1 MLVWAECHPLFKAML
16 YLYYS
21 VLKEAL
27 TLSHL
32 QKIDTY
38 FTKMREEHLKELNE
52 FLKIPSISSL
62 SEHKQDMQVAAS
74 WLAAAMKRVNLE
86 NITIDETGGH
96 PVVYA
101 DWLHAP
107 GKPTILFYGH
117 YDVQPV
123 DPLELWITPPFEPT
137 IRDNKLFA
145 RGASDDKGQVFMH
158 LKAIEALFAL
168 EGTLPVN
175 VKFIIEGE
183 EEIGSPN
190 LPTYIENNKERLAAD
205 MILIS
210 DTSLYAPGKPAV
222 CYGLRGL
229 AGIQIDVRGAKG
241 DLHSG
246 LYGGG
251 IPNPIHALSEIL
263 ASFRDKHGTIQV
275 EGFYDA
281 VRPLSEEERQAYLDL
296 NFDESTILEETG
308 VSALFGEDG
317 YSYLER
323 VWARPTLEVNGL
335 FGGFSGEGIKTV
347 LPAEAGAK
355 ITCRLVPDQDP
366 DTIIAQLRAH
376 VEKHKPV
383 GVEVTISEFD
393 KGAPYITPFDHHVI
407 QAAGRSYE
415 RIYNTPTAYIRGGGS
430 IPIVANFDQILQ
442 VPIVLMGF
450 GLASENFH
458 APNEHFHLDNFD
470 KGLRVLGDYLIEVAN
485 LTI

>member
-1 MLVWAECHPLFKAML
+1 M
-16 YLYYS
+16 
-21 VLKEAL
+21 
-27 TLSHL
+27 SHL
-32 QKIDTY
+32 SKLDAY
-38 FTKMREEHLKELNE
+38 FADNRDSHLAELND
-52 FLKIPSISSL
+52 FLRIPSISSL

-86 NITIDETGGH
+86 NISIDETGGH

-123 DPLELWITPPFEPT
+123 DPLNLWETPPFEPT
-137 IRDNKLFA
+137 VRDNKLFA

-175 VKFIIEGE
+175 VKFILEGE

-190 LPTYIENNKERLAAD
+190 LPSYVEKNKEMLAAD
-205 MILIS
+205 LILIS
-210 DTSLYAPGKPAV
+210 DTGLYAPGKPAV

-251 IPNPIHALSEIL
+251 VQNAIHALADIL
-263 ASFRDKHGTIQV
+263 ASFRDEHGTIQV
-275 EGFYDA
+275 EGFYDS
-281 VRPLSEEERQAYLDL
+281 VRPLAEEERQAYRDL
-296 NFDESTILEETG
+296 NFDEEALKEEVG
-308 VSALFGEDG
+308 VKELFGEKG
-317 YSYLER
+317 YSYLEQT
-323 VWARPTLEVNGL
+323 WARPTLEVNGV

-355 ITCRLVPDQDP
+355 ITCRLVPDQEP
-366 DTIIAQLRAH
+366 DEIVALLKAH
-376 VEKHKPV
+376 VEKHKPA
-383 GVEVTISEFD
+383 GVEITISEFD
-393 KGAPYITPFDHHVI
+393 KGAPYITPFDHPVI

-415 RIYNTPTAYIRGGGS
+415 RIYEVPTAYTRGGGS
-430 IPIVANFDQILQ
+430 IPIVAAFDQILQ
-442 VPIVLMGF
+442 LPVVLMGF
-450 GLASENFH
+450 GLSSENFH
-458 APNEHFHLDNFD
+458 APNEHFHLENFD
-470 KGLRVLGDYLIEVAN
+470 KGLRVLGDYLYEVST
-485 LTI
+485 LPL